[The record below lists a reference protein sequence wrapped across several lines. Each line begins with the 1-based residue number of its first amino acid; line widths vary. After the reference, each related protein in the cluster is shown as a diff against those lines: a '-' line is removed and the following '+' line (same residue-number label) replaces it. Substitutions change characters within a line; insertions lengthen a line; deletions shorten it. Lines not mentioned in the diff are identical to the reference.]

1 MKIIRR
7 YIKTSAIALVLN
19 PRCFFPWILK
29 YIYDYR
35 KLKKHSVHQTE
46 FKIKPDYPCLHDNVS
61 HPRTFSRYI
70 NQDSWAFHHVNQAKP
85 DMLVDIG
92 SSRYFVGF
100 AAQICRV
107 LYIDIRWVSSNM
119 NNIEYLC
126 ADINHMPFSNES
138 IEAISSLPVLEHIGL
153 GRYGDNST
161 YMA

>member
-1 MKIIRR
+1 
-7 YIKTSAIALVLN
+7 
-19 PRCFFPWILK
+19 
-29 YIYDYR
+29 
-35 KLKKHSVHQTE
+35 
-46 FKIKPDYPCLHDNVS
+46 
-61 HPRTFSRYI
+61 
-70 NQDSWAFHHVNQAKP
+70 
-85 DMLVDIG
+85 MLVDIG

-126 ADINHMPFSNES
+126 ADINHMLFSNES
-138 IEAISSLPVLEHIGL
+138 IEAISSLSVLEHIGL